1 MVSNRADW
9 TIADREALRVVTGD
23 GLLVIKGDYWKF
35 QRELV
40 SETPR
45 FDTITQRGCGFAD
58 IVDQSYV
65 SFSTPGAD
73 AVNVSKVCGSHT
85 RPFV

>member
-9 TIADREALRVVTGD
+9 TIADREALRAVTGD

-40 SETPR
+40 
-45 FDTITQRGCGFAD
+45 RGLVTLIIKFAW
-58 IVDQSYV
+58 
-65 SFSTPGAD
+65 T
-73 AVNVSKVCGSHT
+73 
-85 RPFV
+85 